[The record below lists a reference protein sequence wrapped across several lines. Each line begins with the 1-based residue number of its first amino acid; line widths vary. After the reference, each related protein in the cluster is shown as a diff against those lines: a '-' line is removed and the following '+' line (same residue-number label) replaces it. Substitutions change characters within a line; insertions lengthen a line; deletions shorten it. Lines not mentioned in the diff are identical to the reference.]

1 LKSHQAAAP
10 FLNHLE
16 RASGC
21 LHITMTMLHE
31 VEVGFKLH
39 PDVRSFN
46 EEWSGIGNPVAR
58 RKLQNRL

>member
-1 LKSHQAAAP
+1 MA
-10 FLNHLE
+10 
-16 RASGC
+16 
-21 LHITMTMLHE
+21 MLRG
-31 VEVGFKLH
+31 VEVKFKLH